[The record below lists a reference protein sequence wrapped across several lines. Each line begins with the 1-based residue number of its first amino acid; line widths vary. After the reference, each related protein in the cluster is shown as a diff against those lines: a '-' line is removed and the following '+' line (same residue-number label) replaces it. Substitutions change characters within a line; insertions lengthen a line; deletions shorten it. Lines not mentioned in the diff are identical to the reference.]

1 MFKNLLT
8 LPENLLFPEKYWR
21 GRWSIALLFA
31 VVVLMEFTTPSD
43 YVFGYLYTGPILLAN
58 SRLSRLGKL
67 QITLLTAALTLLNL
81 FVPYGEKIALATVA
95 NRSIAV
101 MALGV
106 TGYLSDRNQQY
117 EEAIAQTKAQLQS
130 QQQLASIREDFVST
144 LSHDLKT
151 PMLGAIETI
160 KAFQSAK
167 FGDVTS
173 TQQKVL
179 ETMARS
185 HKMTLQLVETLLD
198 VYRNDTEGLKLQLA
212 PVNLVT
218 LAEEVIATLIDLSA
232 ARRVYISMSYGESD
246 FRRSLWVN
254 GDAVQLQRVFA
265 NLLTNGINHSPRG
278 GKVEVV
284 MEFYSSY
291 QIVKVID
298 SGLGITAD
306 ELPHLFDRFYQGNS
320 DRQAKGSGLG
330 LYLSRQIIEAHGG
343 IIWAEN
349 KLPHGAVFG
358 FRLPA
363 TPAYETSFSLA
374 NSPS

>member
-1 MFKNLLT
+1 
-8 LPENLLFPEKYWR
+8 
-21 GRWSIALLFA
+21 
-31 VVVLMEFTTPSD
+31 
-43 YVFGYLYTGPILLAN
+43 
-58 SRLSRLGKL
+58 
-67 QITLLTAALTLLNL
+67 
-81 FVPYGEKIALATVA
+81 
-95 NRSIAV
+95 

-160 KAFQSAK
+160 KAFGRSK
-167 FGDVTS
+167 FGEVTS

-212 PVNLVT
+212 PVNLAA
-218 LAEEVIATLIDLSA
+218 LAEEVIATLIDLA
-232 ARRVYISMSYGESD
+232 ARRVYINMSYGESD

-254 GDAVQLQRVFA
+254 GDAVQLQRVFV

-278 GKVEVV
+278 GRVEVV

-291 QIVKVID
+291 QSVKVID
-298 SGLGITAD
+298 SGLGITAE
-306 ELPHLFDRFYQGNS
+306 ELPHLFERFYQGHG

-349 KLPHGAVFG
+349 KLPHGALFG

-363 TPAYETSFSLA
+363 LPEK
-374 NSPS
+374 

>member
-1 MFKNLLT
+1 MFKNLVT
-8 LPENLLFPEKYWR
+8 LKTILLLSEKYLR
-21 GRWSIALLFA
+21 GKWSIAFLFA
-31 VVVLMEFTTPSD
+31 VIVALEFTTPSE
-43 YVFGYLYTGPILLAN
+43 YLFGYLYTGPILLAN
-58 SRLSRLGKL
+58 SRLSRFGKL
-67 QITLLTAALTLLNL
+67 QITMLAVALTLLNL
-81 FVPYGEKIALATVA
+81 FVPYRETIALATVA

-101 MALGV
+101 LALGV

-117 EEAIAQTKAQLQS
+117 QETISIAKAQLQS
-130 QQQLASIREDFVST
+130 QEQLASFREDFVST

-151 PMLGAIETI
+151 PILGAIETI
-160 KAFQSAK
+160 NAFGQSK
-167 FGDVTS
+167 FGAVTIA
-173 TQQKVL
+173 QQKVL

-185 HKMTLQLVETLLD
+185 HKMTLQLVETMLD
-198 VYRNDTEGLKLQLA
+198 IYRNDTEGLKLQIA
-212 PVNLVT
+212 PVNLAA

-232 ARRVYISMSYGESD
+232 ARRVYISMSYGNSD

-254 GDAVQLQRVFA
+254 GDAVQLQRVFT

-278 GKVEVV
+278 GRVEVV

-298 SGLGITAD
+298 RGLGIVPE
-306 ELPHLFDRFYQGNS
+306 ELPQLFDRFYQGKG

-349 KLPHGAVFG
+349 QVPHGALFG

-363 TPAYETSFSLA
+363 ISEK
-374 NSPS
+374 